1 MPVPLQSSSAE
12 PGLVSQGAS
21 ASASEFT
28 LHGSVPALPG
38 AERSK
43 GAAMRLTANAGLQQ
57 RQAYSKTGL
66 QQCRLCIK
74 DRVTAMQA
82 YSKTSLGKTR
92 LAAMHAAR
100 WRSALAL
107 PSGSFSRR
115 L

>member
-57 RQAYSKTGL
+57 MQAYSKCRLAAKTGL
-66 QQCRLCIK
+66 QQ
-74 DRVTAMQA
+74 D
-82 YSKTSLGKTR
+82 GF
-92 LAAMHAAR
+92 AAMPTLH
-100 WRSALAL
+100 
-107 PSGSFSRR
+107 
-115 L
+115 